1 MLTCVY
7 NLHAEYIMRNARLN
21 KSQAGIKIAGRNIS
35 NLRYP
40 RWYDSI
46 KKKRHHFAD
55 KFPYGQSYH
64 FPVVMYECDNWIIK
78 KAGCWRIDA
87 FELWYWRRLLK
98 VPWTVRRS
106 NQWILKE
113 IWIFIGRTHAKAET
127 PVLCHLMWRADFLE
141 KALMLWKI
149 KDRRRRGW
157 QRMRW
162 LDGIINTMGVSLS
175 KLQKMVNDREA

>member
-1 MLTCVY
+1 MLAPWKESY
-7 NLHAEYIMRNARLN
+7 N
-21 KSQAGIKIAGRNIS
+21 K
-35 NLRYP
+35 P
-40 RWYDSI
+40 RQHI
-46 KKKRHHFAD
+46 KKQRHYFAD
-55 KFPYGQSYH
+55 KGSNCQAIV
-64 FPVVMYECDNWIIK
+64 FPVVMYGCESWTIK
-78 KAGCWRIDA
+78 KAEHRRIDV

-162 LDGIINTMGVSLS
+162 LDGIINTTEMSLN
-175 KLQKMVNDREA
+175 KWEIVKDTEACLAAVHRFTKCWTGLRKWTTKR